1 MLTLP
6 CRLQAKHL
14 LSFVTDNSTRRS
26 HTRQNTMAEKNDIA
40 AHKILLTEMQNS
52 RRHGIFRE
60 GKYMDKTKIV
70 VITL

>member
-1 MLTLP
+1 
-6 CRLQAKHL
+6 
-14 LSFVTDNSTRRS
+14 
-26 HTRQNTMAEKNDIA
+26 MAEKNDIA